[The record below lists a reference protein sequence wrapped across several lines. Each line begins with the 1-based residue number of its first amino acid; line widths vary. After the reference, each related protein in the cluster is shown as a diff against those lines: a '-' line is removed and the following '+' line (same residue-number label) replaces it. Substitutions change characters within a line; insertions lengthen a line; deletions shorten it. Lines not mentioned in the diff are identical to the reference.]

1 MVPEIRATLKAVRLS
16 PRKARLVA
24 RNVVGMEA
32 AKALDILRLTPQKA
46 AGVIRKVMYS
56 ALSNCANDTSIDED
70 ALIVKKIIINEGPS
84 WKRFLPRAQGRAT
97 QIKKRTSHITV
108 ILAEE

>member
-1 MVPEIRATLKAVRLS
+1 METRASLKGVRLS

-32 AKALDILRLTPQKA
+32 SKALDVLQFTPQKA
-46 AGVIRKVMYS
+46 AGVIRQVLYS
-56 ALSNCANDTSIDED
+56 AISNGANNMSMDTDS
-70 ALIVKKIIINEGPS
+70 LIIKEILVNQGPC

-97 QIKKRTSHITV
+97 QIKKNTSHITV
-108 ILAEE
+108 ILAEN